1 MPGKL
6 SEADRALEAERARY
20 RADEQTRLEF
30 EELDPE
36 HDFSVTTR
44 PDQRLERRPAQPLYD
59 EPEIQAPGQLEWDNN
74 WSRIEN
80 AIEQGDGDE
89 AFELM
94 VQTDEINHGENVVF
108 EMLDRGWAAR
118 QSGDQDAMDLVNEAV
133 ERYRARLP
141 ENIRH
146 LFDDDAYQRHMR
158 DNNPRT
164 GGLTPA
170 NRHPD
175 TQSWLDERGGAAA
188 RALTH
193 NSFDPADIPAEE
205 IERLHNMDASDL
217 EDFADEVDAHNSDY
231 SDWIRENF
239 LGEEL
244 EGGTIGWTEEMRD
257 REMTMISYWN
267 SGENGQ
273 ELAREMA
280 ARHGYRFNDNGTL
293 ARIPQGETN
302 VGEAAGQ
309 AAERVRELR
318 DGMGP
323 PPSAADWSRA
333 HRQYLESNRGIDEG
347 LFDARYDD
355 SDLDEIR
362 TRIDDHLEHEDFDEA
377 YALARQYDF
386 QVDANGQ
393 VHTDRPVRPASSRR
407 RPGRSGGMARTITDG
422 RGTSQRDIL
431 TQPMGGGLTQV
442 ADADGVLRQVGQ
454 QHGWHVDA
462 DGVAVRTRE
471 NVEAMDDI
479 AQTPVADEISDLM
492 DVGAETEARELAA
505 RHGYRIS
512 ANGRSLL
519 RADAPSEI
527 RWDGV
532 SGTTE
537 EFGDLVE
544 DLADASLGGRVELEP
559 DDLVRLR
566 QEAYDLMEGG
576 ANESAQELLGAA
588 RYGMD
593 PDGELSW
600 LGPEAAAAGNAN
612 SSRLAA
618 SVHRLI
624 EEDDLQGAI
633 DLAERNGYELAIQG
647 DHPVLIRREGQV
659 ADELDE
665 VPGGAPDRS
674 EAEMRHAQ
682 AEDLLSFF
690 ERASDSDK
698 AKMLAGIGIG
708 GMAMSDEGGGGGLAV
723 AAGAIVKPGRGR
735 LFRTTGL
742 RGVPDYGVQSRIAR
756 ETGRTLPENQRI
768 AQEAADAQAES
779 RLPMARENI

>member
-1 MPGKL
+1 MAYSWQRTVSTDEIPKSVTGALRPRQGRSPRTGPLQKVPRGLARLPGGMDEGAEEFSREWSEESDLILSQTEQRMEDAERIMGDGHGEGLSWSRGMARLAPLRSAVGGLVERNRDYAIKARQDVTWPLKVARASQYQLQPPPGEQWLRSREPGPGDEAAEREARHTPGRNMNMEDLEYKIEQGRALGQSRNMNMEDLEYKIEQGRALGQSGLTTFMLGPHEATSAVGALGRTIHDADSGYASLARFGEHYEDRMRELPGGEGALAMRGESDRRLEKAGVGMAAELGVDMAIPWTPPLRVGGLGRRARMPGKL

-280 ARHGYRFNDNGTL
+280 ARHGEGPRATGRDGPAAFSGRLVPRAPPVPRVESRHRRGPVRRPLRRLRSRRDPHADRRPPGTRGL
-293 ARIPQGETN
+293 RRGLRSGASVRLPGRRQRPGTHRQAGPARIVSASTGPI
-302 VGEAAGQ
+302 
-309 AAERVRELR
+309 RR
-318 DGMGP
+318 DG
-323 PPSAADWSRA
+323 AND
-333 HRQYLESNRGIDEG
+333 HRW
-347 LFDARYDD
+347 
-355 SDLDEIR
+355 
-362 TRIDDHLEHEDFDEA
+362 
-377 YALARQYDF
+377 
-386 QVDANGQ
+386 
-393 VHTDRPVRPASSRR
+393 P
-407 RPGRSGGMARTITDG
+407 
-422 RGTSQRDIL
+422 
-431 TQPMGGGLTQV
+431 
-442 ADADGVLRQVGQ
+442 
-454 QHGWHVDA
+454 
-462 DGVAVRTRE
+462 
-471 NVEAMDDI
+471 
-479 AQTPVADEISDLM
+479 
-492 DVGAETEARELAA
+492 
-505 RHGYRIS
+505 
-512 ANGRSLL
+512 
-519 RADAPSEI
+519 
-527 RWDGV
+527 
-532 SGTTE
+532 
-537 EFGDLVE
+537 
-544 DLADASLGGRVELEP
+544 
-559 DDLVRLR
+559 
-566 QEAYDLMEGG
+566 
-576 ANESAQELLGAA
+576 
-588 RYGMD
+588 
-593 PDGELSW
+593 
-600 LGPEAAAAGNAN
+600 
-612 SSRLAA
+612 
-618 SVHRLI
+618 
-624 EEDDLQGAI
+624 
-633 DLAERNGYELAIQG
+633 RN
-647 DHPVLIRREGQV
+647 
-659 ADELDE
+659 
-665 VPGGAPDRS
+665 
-674 EAEMRHAQ
+674 
-682 AEDLLSFF
+682 
-690 ERASDSDK
+690 
-698 AKMLAGIGIG
+698 
-708 GMAMSDEGGGGGLAV
+708 V
-723 AAGAIVKPGRGR
+723 AA
-735 LFRTTGL
+735 
-742 RGVPDYGVQSRIAR
+742 
-756 ETGRTLPENQRI
+756 
-768 AQEAADAQAES
+768 
-779 RLPMARENI
+779 

>member
-1 MPGKL
+1 
-6 SEADRALEAERARY
+6 
-20 RADEQTRLEF
+20 
-30 EELDPE
+30 
-36 HDFSVTTR
+36 
-44 PDQRLERRPAQPLYD
+44 
-59 EPEIQAPGQLEWDNN
+59 
-74 WSRIEN
+74 
-80 AIEQGDGDE
+80 
-89 AFELM
+89 
-94 VQTDEINHGENVVF
+94 
-108 EMLDRGWAAR
+108 
-118 QSGDQDAMDLVNEAV
+118 
-133 ERYRARLP
+133 
-141 ENIRH
+141 
-146 LFDDDAYQRHMR
+146 
-158 DNNPRT
+158 
-164 GGLTPA
+164 
-170 NRHPD
+170 
-175 TQSWLDERGGAAA
+175 
-188 RALTH
+188 
-193 NSFDPADIPAEE
+193 
-205 IERLHNMDASDL
+205 
-217 EDFADEVDAHNSDY
+217 
-231 SDWIRENF
+231 
-239 LGEEL
+239 
-244 EGGTIGWTEEMRD
+244 
-257 REMTMISYWN
+257 
-267 SGENGQ
+267 
-273 ELAREMA
+273 
-280 ARHGYRFNDNGTL
+280 
-293 ARIPQGETN
+293 
-302 VGEAAGQ
+302 
-309 AAERVRELR
+309 
-318 DGMGP
+318 
-323 PPSAADWSRA
+323 
-333 HRQYLESNRGIDEG
+333 
-347 LFDARYDD
+347 
-355 SDLDEIR
+355 
-362 TRIDDHLEHEDFDEA
+362 
-377 YALARQYDF
+377 
-386 QVDANGQ
+386 
-393 VHTDRPVRPASSRR
+393 
-407 RPGRSGGMARTITDG
+407 MARTITDG

-768 AQEAADAQAES
+768 AQEAASRIARETGRTLPENQRIAQEAADAQAES
-779 RLPMARENI
+779 RLPMARENIERAIPEGEEWFNLTPLREGIVDEVGEELGGLRFKGTAARLGPTSSGSTVPEEIARTLFAQHGANAGIPISSLDPSNSAPWKPLGHPRYYGGMLPGLNRIEEAERVGGNVLEALDPVGQFKTRRMSEGASGNYQNIPPDMHMGTQYFDTKKPNAYQRRSIEKIHQDVLGPEYDMEPIQSMAAQWVGGAEQTGIRDPRGLMDIFNDEIGKAAQRMGLSDSEFFSRWARWSTS